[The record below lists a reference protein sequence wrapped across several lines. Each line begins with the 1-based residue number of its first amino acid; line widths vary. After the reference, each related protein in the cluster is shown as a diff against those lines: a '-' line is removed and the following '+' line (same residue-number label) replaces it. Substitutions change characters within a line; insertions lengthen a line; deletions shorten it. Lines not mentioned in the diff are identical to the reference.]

1 MKCYYCGA
9 SLDYTDI
16 CPDCD
21 ADVRIWKKIN
31 RLSNHFYNEG
41 LSRAQVRDLSGAIDS
56 LQMSLRYNKLNIEAR
71 NLLGLVY
78 YEVGESVNALSEW
91 VISKSMVPED
101 NLASAFLAS
110 VQKSKSELE
119 KMNQTVKKFNQSLV
133 YCRDGNYDLA
143 VIQLK
148 KVVDLNPKMV
158 KGYQL
163 LALLY
168 MREERYD
175 LAMRA
180 LRHAEKIDVSNTNTM
195 CYMKEC
201 REHLKANGKLKHS
214 KEEEDVV
221 TYHSGNDII
230 IRPAKFT
237 DNSAVRTVVSLLL
250 GAAIGVAV
258 VCFLVIPEVKQ
269 QANSAASAQVVE
281 ANQTISMREQTISS
295 LEDEIES
302 LNEQLASSETATDS
316 AQSQVENYVELM
328 SAYVSYAEEDYTT
341 ASEQLADVDVELL
354 DDNAKTLYNTMNSDM
369 QAETMAAAWEEGLQL
384 YQAKDYE
391 AAIEKFLTI
400 AETDPS
406 YEDGE
411 VDYYLAFAYNYLED
425 YENALKWFEITLENT
440 SDRRMTKTSTSMS
453 EDLKAKGYSAA
464 E

>member
-1 MKCYYCGA
+1 MRCYYCGA

-21 ADVRIWKKIN
+21 ADVRIWKKVN
-31 RLSNHFYNEG
+31 RISNHFYNEG

-56 LQMSLRYNKLNIEAR
+56 LQMSLRYNKQNIEAR
-71 NLLGLVY
+71 NLLGLIY
-78 YEVGESVNALSEW
+78 YEMGESVNALSEW
-91 VISKSMVPED
+91 VISKSMMPED
-101 NLASAFLAS
+101 NPAAAFLANA
-110 VQKSKSELE
+110 QKSKSELE
-119 KMNQTVKKFNQSLV
+119 KTNQTIKKFNQSLL

-148 KVVDLNPKMV
+148 KVIDLNPRMV
-158 KGYQL
+158 KGHQL

-180 LRHAEKIDVSNTNTM
+180 LRHAEKIDVNNTSTM
-195 CYMKEC
+195 RYKMEC
-201 REHLKANGKLKHS
+201 KEHLKSNGKLKHS
-214 KEEEDVV
+214 KEEEDTV
-221 TYHSGNDII
+221 TYQSGNDII

-237 DNSAVRTVVSLLL
+237 DNSAVRTVVSLLV

-258 VCFLVIPEVKQ
+258 VCFLVIPEVRQ
-269 QANSAASAQVVE
+269 RANFTASAQLAE
-281 ANQTISMREQTISS
+281 ANQTISAREQTITS

-302 LNEQLASSETATDS
+302 LNEQLSSSETATDS
-316 AQSQVENYVELM
+316 AQSQVDNYSELL

-341 ASEQLADVDVELL
+341 ASELLAEVDGDLL
-354 DDNAKTLYNTMNSDM
+354 DDNGKALYDTMLSDM
-369 QAETMAAAWEEGLQL
+369 QAETMAAALEEGLEL
-384 YQAKDYE
+384 YVAKDYE
-391 AAIEKFLTI
+391 GAIEKFLTI
-400 AETDPS
+400 AEADLT

-425 YENALKWFEITLENT
+425 YENALKWFQITLENT
-440 SDRRMTKTSTSMS
+440 SDSKMKSTSTSMS
-453 EDLKAKGYSAA
+453 EDLIARGYTAA